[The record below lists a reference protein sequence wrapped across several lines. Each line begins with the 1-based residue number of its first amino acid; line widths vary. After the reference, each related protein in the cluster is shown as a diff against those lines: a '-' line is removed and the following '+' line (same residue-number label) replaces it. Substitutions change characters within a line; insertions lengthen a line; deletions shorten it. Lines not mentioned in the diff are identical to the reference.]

1 MTYRE
6 KMKKLFMFSLI
17 RSCFYLDACNI
28 SIYMY
33 DMEMKQ
39 INRHVSGQVL
49 ELTLKPCE
57 F

>member
-1 MTYRE
+1 
-6 KMKKLFMFSLI
+6 MKKLFIFSLI
-17 RSCFYLDACNI
+17 HSCFYLDACNI

-49 ELTLKPCE
+49 ELTLKPLSPVSE
-57 F
+57 AL